1 MQGIA
6 LVEESRPGQVFGKD
20 GPGSLIAQ
28 AVAPLAIEQEQLV
41 GLPLPQPALQCS
53 TSIIAEVHHPAHPRF
68 SRLIDRNPSLPQVH
82 IRNHGIQ
89 ELPNPHPGPEQHQD
103 HGPIPD
109 GINDCE

>member
-6 LVEESRPGQVFGKD
+6 LVDESRPGQVFGKD

-28 AVAPLAIEQEQLV
+28 AVAPLAIEQEHRV

-53 TSIIAEVHHPAHPRF
+53 TSIIAEVHHPAHPGL
-68 SRLIDRNPSLPQVH
+68 SRLIDGNPSLLQVY
-82 IRNHGIQ
+82 ILNHGIQ

-103 HGPIPD
+103 HGSIPD